1 MSDNGELEDQVP
13 PQQEANED
21 GDEEA
26 APGEGEPAEG
36 AAGLVEGEADE
47 EDEAEY
53 QDSSEEDE
61 DEEQNEYEQD
71 GFIVDDAEEEEEE
84 EEERVAPK
92 RRKKKKRERELRLDD
107 DDYDLLEEN
116 QVQGIRRPSGRKRL
130 KSQAEDGR
138 RATNEADLQKDL
150 FGYEELEDEVE
161 DAGGRD
167 ARREEQVP
175 IGEEDFDDLDDQD
188 EMADFIVEG
197 DESAPRRR
205 QRRRAAAIPGVS
217 SRAMQD
223 AYEIFGDVDALMEM
237 YETARQRPAAGS
249 AAAAAG
255 EEEDAAEGDDDDFG
269 DDDDEAAAEA
279 RRQKRQERQRAKT
292 YRQAMK
298 VMDPEQLARAHL
310 RPEDQAIK
318 DRDVP
323 ERLQELLG
331 PDGGA
336 APGAGMDLDAAAEW
350 VYAAMRD
357 ANTPEW
363 RLLARGAE
371 EIDGT
376 YDAVVMG
383 GRQDDPDAGKY
394 VGQVEG
400 EDVVGGPEGCTLRL
414 SHHRA
419 LLTPRMESGQRSW
432 TEDTARHGRVRTAIR
447 AVMGQFFD
455 RHEEVPVVAMYR
467 KELAGPLLALAPDD
481 APAVTSRDEYDR
493 QRGQRHKKHYDQGF
507 VQPHHRRIRRW
518 AVLWAVFDT
527 ALRYRAMAQRRERA
541 AAALGRSRELLA
553 AALADAADPAGDK
566 AAQLEYDLRALDE
579 CGEALQVANTLEA
592 LADVQQRMNGV
603 LAAYPEA
610 QVAMLSIS
618 SSQGGGG
625 GTQGGGGVAA
635 VGGATRRPN
644 RGAANRTA
652 RLIGMQELVS
662 DFCLEPSAFLANLQE
677 AGHAG
682 VGANEPRTP
691 PGAILDWAAGALESL
706 KARHPDNPIIASY
719 SPEGLVAA
727 VRAAAISNLV
737 GDAGLRTFLRNE
749 FFKQAVVS
757 AEATE
762 AGEAVLDPFHKYA
775 LAARLRKKRLADF
788 GSSDL
793 YLRLDEAARERLA
806 SLRLHLESAAAEKLV
821 NDVAEL
827 FQSSD
832 RGALAQSW
840 NGLRRD
846 VVKAALEESLLPA
859 FKAHFHAKLLAEAR
873 EHALRLYADALWK
886 VASAG
891 PLRLPLADSEDEFL
905 ASPRLCI
912 VCYGNQELN
921 PATGQP
927 NNTAVVFLNELGNL
941 TDFFFAG
948 QLSGQIRRSGQ
959 GAGAVFT
966 DPAKSK
972 DAARIR
978 EKLLE
983 HLPHAV
989 LVGISAPAC
998 RQLHEDMRNIVDSLL
1013 EHHADAL
1020 IDHETRG
1027 ITVFPMEERLAAL
1040 WEVSAAGRSELR
1052 EHAPLVRRA
1061 VGLGRSAL
1069 DPLSLLAALCGPDKE
1084 VLSLGV
1090 YDMQD
1095 ALGKDDRMA
1104 AVSRVM
1110 VTAGAQVGVD
1120 VNLACN
1126 VAWRSELLQYVPG
1139 LGPRKAGALLAAL
1152 QRNRNKAESRSML
1165 YKDLGVLG
1173 KVVFRNC
1180 GAYLRVRQ
1188 VPGIRHLENL
1198 SFRTLDNSRIS
1209 PEHYRIAIQLAQAAT
1224 GVGEAEAALEERDK
1238 IESFDLERF
1247 MADAAAE
1254 GKPLPVGLPT
1264 LIDIVAELVCP
1275 AMELRPAWQEISA
1288 RQVFLLCNN
1297 ESEESLQEGRIVDV
1311 KITYVTRDC
1320 LKVMLINSGTEG
1332 MVPADEVSGSYT
1344 GRVGGPEWQS
1354 VMQSRL
1360 NSVAR
1365 GRILRIEEVPDQSG
1379 SGTKYCVV
1387 LSTKSSVVNDESGE
1401 YERKYCASRDPN
1413 YVVREKTEATAKRRA
1428 DDAGRSSR
1436 EQAVLVRPIRHPMFK
1451 NISQLEA
1458 VNALAPKEV
1467 PVGAALIRPSY
1478 RRNPNELDVTVKI
1491 AQLAA
1496 GPVFAVAFL
1505 RESDKPQGRAA
1516 HLTLAPPFT
1525 IDAGYCGLGNLVYE
1539 DLDQVIADYVE
1550 PLVSHC
1556 QQLTSHRK
1564 FLDATPPEVEERVRA
1579 EKRANPGVHPYYL
1592 ALRDKNA
1599 AAQIVFC
1606 YSASVHR
1613 EPFYVTPR
1621 GYYFRGRLHGS
1632 VDGVLAVFKKNPVDP
1647 AKRREAAT
1655 REQLGYSA
1663 PTGALPQMRTG
1674 VQPQQ
1679 QGGYTGGSGTQGG
1692 GGGMG
1697 GGYGGQ
1703 PYPGG
1708 GPGGYGGGG
1717 YGAPGGGF
1725 PPTQVYGGGGPG
1737 GAPGMYG
1744 GGGGGGYGGMPPPPP
1759 PFGGPPGPGGA
1770 GGFGQFGSQGGG
1782 GGGYRPW

>member
-1 MSDNGELEDQVP
+1 MSDNEELEDQLP

-21 GDEEA
+21 GEA
-26 APGEGEPAEG
+26 EAQGEGEPGEG

-53 QDSSEEDE
+53 QDSSEVSAWSRCSRRHGEADP
-61 DEEQNEYEQD
+61 
-71 GFIVDDAEEEEEE
+71 
-84 EEERVAPK
+84 PK

-116 QVQGIRRPSGRKRL
+116 QVQ
-130 KSQAEDGR
+130 
-138 RATNEADLQKDL
+138 
-150 FGYEELEDEVE
+150 
-161 DAGGRD
+161 
-167 ARREEQVP
+167 VP

-188 EMADFIVEG
+188 EMADFI
-197 DESAPRRR
+197 
-205 QRRRAAAIPGVS
+205 
-217 SRAMQD
+217 
-223 AYEIFGDVDALMEM
+223 
-237 YETARQRPAAGS
+237 
-249 AAAAAG
+249 
-255 EEEDAAEGDDDDFG
+255 
-269 DDDDEAAAEA
+269 
-279 RRQKRQERQRAKT
+279 
-292 YRQAMK
+292 
-298 VMDPEQLARAHL
+298 
-310 RPEDQAIK
+310 
-318 DRDVP
+318 
-323 ERLQELLG
+323 ELLG
-331 PDGGA
+331 PDGGS
-336 APGAGMDLDAAAEW
+336 APGGGMDLDAAAEW
-350 VYAAMRD
+350 VYTCMRD

-371 EIDGT
+371 EG
-376 YDAVVMG
+376 AG
-383 GRQDDPDAGKY
+383 G
-394 VGQVEG
+394 
-400 EDVVGGPEGCTLRL
+400 
-414 SHHRA
+414 
-419 LLTPRMESGQRSW
+419 
-432 TEDTARHGRVRTAIR
+432 
-447 AVMGQFFD
+447 
-455 RHEEVPVVAMYR
+455 
-467 KELAGPLLALAPDD
+467 
-481 APAVTSRDEYDR
+481 
-493 QRGQRHKKHYDQGF
+493 
-507 VQPHHRRIRRW
+507 
-518 AVLWAVFDT
+518 
-527 ALRYRAMAQRRERA
+527 
-541 AAALGRSRELLA
+541 
-553 AALADAADPAGDK
+553 
-566 AAQLEYDLRALDE
+566 
-579 CGEALQVANTLEA
+579 
-592 LADVQQRMNGV
+592 
-603 LAAYPEA
+603 
-610 QVAMLSIS
+610 
-618 SSQGGGG
+618 SQG
-625 GTQGGGGVAA
+625 GTQGAAGAGGG
-635 VGGATRRPN
+635 GGATRRPN

-706 KARHPDNPIIASY
+706 KARHPENPIISSY
-719 SPEGLVAA
+719 SPESLVSA
-727 VRAAAISNLV
+727 
-737 GDAGLRTFLRNE
+737 
-749 FFKQAVVS
+749 AVVS

-775 LAARLRKKRLADF
+775 LATRLRKKRLADF

-793 YLRLDEAARERLA
+793 FLRLDEAARERLA

-832 RGALAQSW
+832 RGAVAQQW

-846 VVKAALEESLLPA
+846 VVKAALEEQLLPA
-859 FKAHFHAKLLAEAR
+859 FRAHFHAKLLAEAR
-873 EHALRLYADALWK
+873 EHALRL
-886 VASAG
+886 
-891 PLRLPLADSEDEFL
+891 EDEFL

-989 LVGISAPAC
+989 LVGIAAPAC

-1027 ITVFPMEERLAAL
+1027 ITVFPMDEKLAAL

-1104 AVSRVM
+1104 AVTRVM

-1126 VAWRSELLQYVPG
+1126 VAWRSELLQFVPG

-1180 GAYLRVRQ
+1180 GAYLR
-1188 VPGIRHLENL
+1188 
-1198 SFRTLDNSRIS
+1198 
-1209 PEHYRIAIQLAQAAT
+1209 
-1224 GVGEAEAALEERDK
+1224 
-1238 IESFDLERF
+1238 IESFDLEKF
-1247 MADAAAE
+1247 MSDAAAE

-1275 AMELRPAWQEISA
+1275 AMELRPAWQEISP
-1288 RQVFLLCNN
+1288 RQ
-1297 ESEESLQEGRIVDV
+1297 V

-1320 LKVMLINSGTEG
+1320 LKVILINSGTEG
-1332 MVPADEVSGSYT
+1332 MVPAEEVSGSYT
-1344 GRVGGPEWQS
+1344 GRVGGPEWQA

-1365 GRILRIEEVPDQSG
+1365 GRIIRIEEQPDQSG
-1379 SGTKYCVV
+1379 SGTRFMVV
-1387 LSTKSSVVNDESGE
+1387 LSTKSSVVNDEGGE
-1401 YERKYCASRDPN
+1401 YERKYCASREPN

-1428 DDAGRSSR
+1428 DEAGRSR
-1436 EQAVLVRPIRHPMFK
+1436 EQTVLVRPIRHPMFK
-1451 NISQLEA
+1451 NISQLDA
-1458 VNALAPKEV
+1458 VHALAPKEV
-1467 PVGAALIRPSY
+1467 PVGSAILRPSY
-1478 RRNPNELDVTVKI
+1478 RRNPNELDVTIKI

-1496 GPVFAVAFL
+1496 GPVFAVTFL

-1525 IDAGYCGLGNLVYE
+1525 IDASHCGLGNLVYE
-1539 DLDQVIADYVE
+1539 DLDQ
-1550 PLVSHC
+1550 
-1556 QQLTSHRK
+1556 
-1564 FLDATPPEVEERVRA
+1564 
-1579 EKRANPGVHPYYL
+1579 
-1592 ALRDKNA
+1592 
-1599 AAQIVFC
+1599 
-1606 YSASVHR
+1606 
-1613 EPFYVTPR
+1613 
-1621 GYYFRGRLHGS
+1621 
-1632 VDGVLAVFKKNPVDP
+1632 
-1647 AKRREAAT
+1647 
-1655 REQLGYSA
+1655 
-1663 PTGALPQMRTG
+1663 MRTG
-1674 VQPQQ
+1674 VQMQPQQ
-1679 QGGYTGGSGTQGG
+1679 PGGYTGGSQ
-1692 GGGMG
+1692 G

-1708 GPGGYGGGG
+1708 GGGYGPPGGG
-1717 YGAPGGGF
+1717 Y
-1725 PPTQVYGGGGPG
+1725 PPTQVGNARHGVGWGGGT
-1737 GAPGMYG
+1737 
-1744 GGGGGGYGGMPPPPP
+1744 
-1759 PFGGPPGPGGA
+1759 
-1770 GGFGQFGSQGGG
+1770 
-1782 GGGYRPW
+1782 